1 MVGPHASAREF
12 AAQHRVWVGHLV
24 AREVWVER
32 WPKARVGSGGSR
44 APGPLVLALCPV
56 RSPPLPR
63 SFIIFISAKG
73 LPDEEL
79 LKTSRLDCSKLEDG
93 AGGGGPGAALVRVR
107 ARALPP
113 GHPEG
118 PSVPR
123 GAAAPRAPPRPAGGT
138 RRFAAPH
145 LVLHAS
151 QGGGGRT
158 SPGGPPCSR
167 EEEEEEAEGRG
178 KAPPHHPPHPLL
190 LPGPAGCPA
199 PQLPLPPSSSHRR
212 RERATRA
219 ALALHRPQSRADAGG
234 RAAGR
239 SMTLPRTR
247 STSTAPASPWAGRRS
262 SAGSPRRRAW
272 GAARPRSCRGC
283 AGPGRSPTTGSPRT
297 RTTC

>member
-1 MVGPHASAREF
+1 MGRVRMYTRTVDRTMVGPHASAREF
-12 AAQHRVWVGHLV
+12 AAQHRVGVGHLV

-167 EEEEEEAEGRG
+167 EEEEAEGRG
-178 KAPPHHPPHPLL
+178 KPPPTTLPTLSCPPVRL
-190 LPGPAGCPA
+190 AA
-199 PQLPLPPSSSHRR
+199 QLPSSPCRRLRPTADGRGPLGPHSHCIAPSPGLTRGDAR
-212 RERATRA
+212 RA
-219 ALALHRPQSRADAGG
+219 AV
-234 RAAGR
+234 
-239 SMTLPRTR
+239 
-247 STSTAPASPWAGRRS
+247 
-262 SAGSPRRRAW
+262 
-272 GAARPRSCRGC
+272 
-283 AGPGRSPTTGSPRT
+283 
-297 RTTC
+297 